1 MWADL
6 LAFLI
11 DAQTRIN
18 QSIAADVNAFATS
31 HDWMSLASVLPLGIV
46 FGATHALTPG
56 HSKTVLASYLAGS
69 PFSVL
74 RGMGVALTLSFTHIL
89 TAVLIAVLALPL
101 ITTTL
106 GGAGRAPLLQDLS
119 RAMLAGIGLWMLLRA
134 WRRTKHDQSHSSQG
148 MMVGVMAGLIP
159 CPLTLF
165 VMFFALSRGVP
176 EAGIVFAIAI
186 MLSVTLTLSSV
197 AVLAISARSGMTAL
211 IERYGGGFDHAG
223 RFIEA
228 AAGILLIAIGVREI
242 FVI

>member
-1 MWADL
+1 MWGDL
-6 LAFLI
+6 LAVLI
-11 DAQTRIN
+11 DAQTQIN
-18 QSIAADVNAFATS
+18 RAIAADVNAFAAS
-31 HDWMSLASVLPLGIV
+31 GDWMLLVSVLPLGIL
-46 FGATHALTPG
+46 FGAVHALTPG

-119 RAMLAGIGLWMLLRA
+119 RAMLAGIGMWMLLRA
-134 WRRTKHDQSHSSQG
+134 WRRSNHHHASQG
-148 MMVGVMAGLIP
+148 MLVGVMAGLIP

-165 VMFFALSRGVP
+165 VMIFALSRGVP

-186 MLSVTLTLSSV
+186 MLGVTLTLSFV
-197 AVLAISARSGMTAL
+197 AILAISVRSGVAT
-211 IERYGGGFDHAG
+211 IVERYGGQFDYAG
-223 RFIEA
+223 RLIES
-228 AAGILLIAIGVREI
+228 AAGAALMLIGLREVL
-242 FVI
+242 FF

>member
-1 MWADL
+1 
-6 LAFLI
+6 
-11 DAQTRIN
+11 
-18 QSIAADVNAFATS
+18 VNAFAAS
-31 HDWMSLASVLPLGIV
+31 HDWMLLASVLPLGIL
-46 FGATHALTPG
+46 FGAVHALTPG

-101 ITTTL
+101 ITVTL

-119 RAMLAGIGLWMLLRA
+119 RAMLAGIGVWMLLRA
-134 WRRTKHDQSHSSQG
+134 WRRTNHHHHHASQG

-165 VMFFALSRGVP
+165 VMIYALSRGVP

-186 MLSVTLTLSSV
+186 MLGVTLTLSSV
-197 AVLAISARSGMTAL
+197 AILTVSVRNSVTTL
-211 IERYGGGFDHAG
+211 IERYGGHLDYAA

-228 AAGILLIAIGVREI
+228 AAGMLLILIGVREVL
-242 FVI
+242 FS